1 MIEWIISSSVLI
13 ILVLAVRALGKNR
26 LSCRVRY
33 ALWLLVLVRLL
44 VPVQLFSASW
54 GARAVELPERVTE
67 PNIYVLP
74 IERTPVVEKEEWD
87 TLLQANPSVQMVP
100 TDPNSFGYSRL
111 SPDGSEVVRYAD
123 KWSVKDIV
131 RAVWFTGAG
140 LLAVVLLISNLRFL
154 RRIRR
159 SRVPYDAL
167 CGGMRVYVAE
177 GLSSPCLVGVLRPSV
192 YLTPECTH
200 DERTQ
205 RHVLAHET
213 THRLHGDCVWSVL
226 RLAALCLHWYNPLV
240 WYAVIVSKRDG
251 ELACDE
257 ATLVRLG
264 EGERTAYGETLLSLV
279 MAKPNTRELLSVST
293 AMTAGKKTLRER
305 IETIARHPR
314 SKGVALLLT
323 CAVLLTATV
332 LAFSKGAET
341 DEPVEDPQEQ
351 QEQQEQ
357 QDQQYQEPV
366 EAPTATVAERPIS
379 VPYGSSG
386 GNQNSGGYAASDG
399 SAFYYVL
406 PTDETWVIERGIIVK
421 ARADGRI
428 TGILYHG
435 NRPYYL
441 NAVGDWIYFTARTSQ
456 YDKAQI
462 YALRSDGSELRE
474 LLSEERLDKISHVS
488 VADGSIFFIAETL
501 RIPGTDGTAD
511 RAIYRIPI
519 TGGEAERIT
528 EVDFRT
534 QNYAIGDGW
543 ITCSSG
549 GETFRVRTNGA
560 DRETIAEYPLYHLN
574 VEGGK
579 LYSLQPTNICRMD
592 ADGGNP
598 ITLTEG
604 ITVTN
609 INAVDGWIYYIS
621 GSSVFKMKPDG
632 SDVRQICDYPREQGS
647 FPGIIVLGDWLY
659 LAGGEQGLCR
669 VRTDGSGFQ
678 AVEKPQEGEY
688 VPSYDVG

>member
-1 MIEWIISSSVLI
+1 MLEWIISSSVLI
-13 ILVLAVRALGKNR
+13 ILVLTVRAFGKNR

-33 ALWLLVLVRLL
+33 ALWVLVLVRLL
-44 VPVQLFSASW
+44 VPMQLFSASW
-54 GARAVELPERVTE
+54 GAATVELPERVTE

-74 IERTPVVEKEEWD
+74 IERTPVVKKEEWD
-87 TLLQANPSVQMVP
+87 TLLQANPSIQMVP

-314 SKGVALLLT
+314 SKGVALLLA

-341 DEPVEDPQEQ
+341 DEPVEGPQEQ

-357 QDQQYQEPV
+357 QERQNQEPA
-366 EAPTATVAERPIS
+366 EAPAVATAEHRIF
-379 VPYGSSG
+379 VPYGNSG
-386 GNQNSGGYAASDG
+386 GNQNNGGYAASDG

-406 PTDETWVIERGIIVK
+406 PTEETWVIERGMIVK
-421 ARADGRI
+421 ANANGSI
-428 TGILYHG
+428 AGVLYHG
-435 NRPYYL
+435 NRPHYL
-441 NAVGDWIYFTARTSQ
+441 NAIGDWIYFTARTLE
-456 YDKAQI
+456 YDTTQI
-462 YALRSDGSELRE
+462 YALRTDGSELRE
-474 LLSEERLDKISHVS
+474 LLADERFGRISNVF
-488 VADGSIFFIAETL
+488 VADGSIYFIA
-501 RIPGTDGTAD
+501 GTVGIEDH
-511 RAIYRIPI
+511 AIYRISI

-528 EVDFRT
+528 EVAVSAQSFVID
-534 QNYAIGDGW
+534 DGW
-543 ITCSSG
+543 IYCSNG
-549 GETFRVRTNGA
+549 GETFRIRTDGTGK
-560 DRETIAEYPLYHLN
+560 EIIAEFPLRAVN
-574 VEGGK
+574 AAGGK
-579 LYSLQPTNICRMD
+579 LYSLQPTNICQMD

-598 ITLTEG
+598 IMLTEDK
-604 ITVTN
+604 IIVN
-609 INAVDGWIYYIS
+609 MNVADGWIYYCAD
-621 GSSVFKMKPDG
+621 SSIFKMKTDG
-632 SDVRQICDYPREQGS
+632 SEARQVCDYSREQGS

-659 LAGGEQGLCR
+659 LTGGEQGLCR

>member
-33 ALWLLVLVRLL
+33 ALWLLVLIRLL
-44 VPVQLFSASW
+44 VPMQLFSASW
-54 GARAVELPERVTE
+54 GATAVELPQSVTE
-67 PNIYVLP
+67 PSIYVMPTGSTELP
-74 IERTPVVEKEEWD
+74 ASVLTDDGPISEK
-87 TLLQANPSVQMVP
+87 LLDVWADDHSRM
-100 TDPNSFGYSRL
+100 TDFDNATVTYTH
-111 SPDGSEVVRYAD
+111 YAV
-123 KWSVKDIV
+123 KWSVTDIF
-131 RAVWFTGAG
+131 RIVWLTGAG
-140 LLAVVLLISNLRFL
+140 LFATVLLISNLRFL

-159 SRVPYDAL
+159 SRVLYDAL

-192 YLTPECTH
+192 YLTPECTK
-200 DERTQ
+200 DERTL

-213 THRLHGDCVWSVL
+213 THRLHGDCAWSVL

-257 ATLVRLG
+257 ATLARLG
-264 EGERTAYGETLLSLV
+264 ADERTAYGETLLSLV
-279 MAKPNTRELLSVST
+279 TAKPETQELLSVST

-314 SKGVALLLT
+314 SKGVALLLA

-332 LAFSKGAET
+332 LAFSKGTET
-341 DEPVEDPQEQ
+341 GEPAEDPQEQ
-351 QEQQEQ
+351 QERQEQ
-357 QDQQYQEPV
+357 HEQQNQEPA
-366 EAPTATVAERPIS
+366 EAPATVVMERPAS
-379 VPYGSSG
+379 VQFGNSG
-386 GNQNSGGYAASDG
+386 GNLNNGGFVASDG
-399 SAFYYVL
+399 EQFYYVL
-406 PTDETWVIERGIIVK
+406 PTEETWEIERGIIVK
-421 ARADGRI
+421 ARVDGSI
-428 TGILYHG
+428 AGVLYHG
-435 NRPYYL
+435 NRPHYL
-441 NAVGDWIYFTARTSQ
+441 NAIGDWVYFTARTSE

-462 YALRSDGSELRE
+462 YALRSDGSALRE
-474 LLSEERLDKISHVS
+474 LLSEERFDRISHVS
-488 VADGSIFFIAETL
+488 VADGSIYFIAETL
-501 RIPGTDGTAD
+501 RIPGTDGTD
-511 RAIYRIPI
+511 DHAIYRIPI

-549 GETFRVRTNGA
+549 GETFRIRTDGT
-560 DRETIAEYPLYHLN
+560 DKEIIAEFPLRAVN
-574 VEGGK
+574 AAGGK
-579 LYSLQPTNICRMD
+579 LYALQPTDICQMD
-592 ADGGNP
+592 TDGGNP
-598 ITLTEG
+598 IALTEG
-604 ITVTN
+604 KVIVN
-609 INAVDGWIYYIS
+609 MNVADGWIYYCAD
-621 GSSVFKMKPDG
+621 SSIFKMKTDG
-632 SDVRQICDYPREQGS
+632 SEARQVCDYSREQGS

-659 LAGGEQGLCR
+659 LTGGEQGLCR